1 MKIGDIVWQDCNSN
15 LRVGTIVDTMVD
27 HHGWRHLK
35 INWHQDDMY
44 EYWNSPQERKEF
56 YRWDEVRPIELKR
69 LQQLV
74 SSVES

>member
-15 LRVGTIVDTMVD
+15 LRVGTIVDTKVD
-27 HHGWRHLK
+27 SEGWRHFK

-44 EYWNSPQERKEF
+44 EYWNSPKERKDF
-56 YRWDEVRPIELKR
+56 YRWDEVRSISFDR

-74 SSVES
+74 SSVKS

>member
-27 HHGWRHLK
+27 SHGWRHLK
-35 INWHQDDMY
+35 INWRHDDMY
-44 EYWNSPQERKEF
+44 EYWNSPKERKEF
-56 YRWDEVRPIELKR
+56 YRWDEVRPIELNR

>member
-15 LRVGTIVDTMVD
+15 LRVGTIVDTKVD
-27 HHGWRHLK
+27 SEGWRHFK

-44 EYWNSPQERKEF
+44 QYWNSPKERKDF
-56 YRWDEVRPIELKR
+56 YRWDEVRSISFDR

-74 SSVES
+74 SSVKL